1 MMMLC
6 STKAYVSVVN
16 RLFGTLFL
24 NDKWMLL
31 DLVTS
36 FSRPCFDFAGNSWFC
51 RGLIYVILIQF
62 WMLKVQ
68 VCVSWF
74 WIKCVPLV
82 HPLLIQSCFWNNKT
96 WSFKIRVLGILC
108 LKLMLKPLCL
118 FQFMYSSS
126 TKSFD
131 LCISS
136 HKLGAAHSWNTPVWT
151 FCIYHFQLLINNYYL
166 DIQGRLQWSFTKL
179 PTW

>member
-1 MMMLC
+1 MCLPILMMMLC

-74 WIKCVPLV
+74 WIKCVPLA
-82 HPLLIQSCFWNNKT
+82 HPLLIQSCFWNYFEIAK
-96 WSFKIRVLGILC
+96 
-108 LKLMLKPLCL
+108 
-118 FQFMYSSS
+118 
-126 TKSFD
+126 
-131 LCISS
+131 
-136 HKLGAAHSWNTPVWT
+136 
-151 FCIYHFQLLINNYYL
+151 HFQNQRAWNSLLDSIQINPVQNHLIYVFHLIN
-166 DIQGRLQWSFTKL
+166 
-179 PTW
+179 

>member
-1 MMMLC
+1 MCLPILMMMLC

-74 WIKCVPLV
+74 WIKCVPLA

-108 LKLMLKPLCL
+108 LKTYAQTSMLDSI
-118 FQFMYSSS
+118 Q
-126 TKSFD
+126 
-131 LCISS
+131 I
-136 HKLGAAHSWNTPVWT
+136 NPVQNHL
-151 FCIYHFQLLINNYYL
+151 IYVFHLIN
-166 DIQGRLQWSFTKL
+166 
-179 PTW
+179 